1 LELVRM
7 WRAAEASASETSTA
21 ALDFRY
27 MLSLC
32 KPVLTR
38 LATDRVHDA
47 ILVLGGNGIEER
59 FSPLP
64 RLWRDSI
71 VMETWEGPHNVLFTQ
86 ALRDMQHY
94 QVDPAAFVARLCGGP
109 RPDLSHALGAVLS
122 ASPNEAT
129 VAMANFAPKLVHAF
143 SERAL
148 QE

>member
-1 LELVRM
+1 
-7 WRAAEASASETSTA
+7 
-21 ALDFRY
+21 
-27 MLSLC
+27 
-32 KPVLTR
+32 
-38 LATDRVHDA
+38 
-47 ILVLGGNGIEER
+47 
-59 FSPLP
+59 
-64 RLWRDSI
+64 
-71 VMETWEGPHNVLFTQ
+71 VLFTQ

-143 SERAL
+143 SERAF